1 MYLLIRI
8 DRIVE
13 RKIEVESSD
22 LVIVLVLADQRAS
35 VPGPANGGGGGKER
49 REGYVS
55 GPVVRLIIRS
65 RQ

>member
-35 VPGPANGGGGGKER
+35 VPGPANGGGGGRKGGR
-49 REGYVS
+49 AM
-55 GPVVRLIIRS
+55 
-65 RQ
+65 